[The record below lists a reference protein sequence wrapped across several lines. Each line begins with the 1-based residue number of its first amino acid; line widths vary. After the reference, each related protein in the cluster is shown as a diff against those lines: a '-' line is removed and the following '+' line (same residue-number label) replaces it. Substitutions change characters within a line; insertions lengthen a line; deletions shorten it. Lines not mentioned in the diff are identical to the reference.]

1 MTAAILDAARSVMR
15 EQGVAALSLR
25 EVARRVRMQP
35 PSLYEYFPNKDALYD
50 ALFLQAIRVYRTY
63 RDQPLAAGASFW
75 DKVTRIFED
84 YMRFAHE
91 NQELY
96 RLAYE
101 RPVPGFVPSDA
112 SMAESLQLLSRL
124 EQTAADAIANGE
136 VRSDLTMTQVR
147 DIVIALAH
155 GLTSQHMANEPHLP
169 VGSGRYG
176 GLVPTAVEML
186 RAAWS
191 PVTTPEQ
198 EEHRAVD
205 AGQPQR
211 EEADG
216 REAPADTA
224 GHHGD
229 APLIRPAD
237 TSTGG

>member
-1 MTAAILDAARSVMR
+1 MIAAILDAACSVMR

-35 PSLYEYFPNKDALYD
+35 PSLYAYFPSKDALYD
-50 ALFLQAIRVYRTY
+50 ALFLRAIRVYRTY
-63 RDQPLAAGASFW
+63 RDQSYAAGGSFW

-84 YMRFAHE
+84 YMRFAQE
-91 NQELY
+91 NPELY

-124 EQTAADAIANGE
+124 EQTAADAIVTGE
-136 VRSDLTMTQVR
+136 LRSDLTMTQVR
-147 DIVIALAH
+147 DVVIALAH

-176 GLVPTAVEML
+176 GLIPTAVEML

-198 EEHRAVD
+198 GEHRAVD
-205 AGQPQR
+205 TSQSQP
-211 EEADG
+211 EEVDG
-216 REAPADTA
+216 REAPPDTA
-224 GHHGD
+224 GQQGD
-229 APLIRPAD
+229 APLRPVD